1 MKRRIARGVQIVLS
15 IGTFG
20 TILMLVV
27 LVSRGPFVAPWVER
41 EAEALAL
48 RLDQMISA
56 KVDQGWVDARLETAL
71 AEDPRDWLSID
82 LILEV
87 AAAEQISPDP
97 ALAARVKSAQETD
110 AATLSRAKRC
120 ARCALD
126 IAECSDLGTLAIC
139 NFPLELTPIGDANA
153 LRRNFAAWTKG
164 DSVDDLEVGLAALG
178 LAATGAILVTG
189 GGSATLKAGAAT
201 LRVARRAGVL
211 TKSFE
216 AALLRQVRA
225 LHPHWSNVPAWLAQ
239 GGVDAARVL
248 DSDALSRLGK
258 SVVDLGRIHRATG
271 SVAGTLDLLRH
282 VDSPAEATRLARIA
296 EAIGPRIRAAF
307 VVLGKS
313 RVFRATLRLSNEVIA
328 VIVLIIAV
336 VVQAAGLA
344 ASVVLNRSLRFA
356 TSNAENSMES
366 LDRWMGKHFIEWR
379 KSHVTSREWGWWN
392 GRQYPWVLPEHLW
405 EEGLWPGIGRSS
417 DNSLPA
423 YLEKAGVQKHDGVH
437 NLKSSWMLCANLY
450 FPFRASSDGGELF
463 ASFLRHHVATEILS
477 LESIELEFAEEGALH
492 PAALLGETG
501 GVRGAR
507 QTSPDLGLSVNEGRG
522 LVLVENKFLEH
533 GFYDCSAR
541 KRNIRGR
548 REQPGNPDPSR
559 CNRPLAVV
567 QDPAGQC
574 HQTVWGRRYWE
585 HLASVADRKSWAS
598 LHQCPA
604 ASGGYQLFRQQALA
618 EGIAQSGKYKF
629 VISAVAVD
637 ERNDALNASLKNSG
651 LAELKQWESLF
662 TGRAAFAVFS
672 HQQWVGWVR
681 KHDTGDRWKD
691 WLSYVHARYRI
702 GE

>member
-1 MKRRIARGVQIVLS
+1 MKRRIVRGVQVVLS

-20 TILMLVV
+20 TILMLI
-27 LVSRGPFVAPWVER
+27 VSLARGPFVAPWMER

-48 RLDQMISA
+48 RLDQMISE
-56 KVDQGWVDARLETAL
+56 KVDQGWIDVRLETAL
-71 AEDPRDWLSID
+71 AEEPRDWLGID
-82 LILEV
+82 LTLEV
-87 AAAEQISPDP
+87 AAAEQLSPDP
-97 ALAARVKSAQETD
+97 ALAARVESARETD
-110 AATLSRAKRC
+110 AVTLSRVKRC

-126 IAECSDLGTLAIC
+126 IAECSDLGILATC
-139 NFPLELTPIGDANA
+139 NIPLELTPIGDVNA
-153 LRRNFAAWTKG
+153 LRRNLLAWMEG
-164 DSVDDLEVGLAALG
+164 EPVDDLEVGLAALG
-178 LAATGAILVTG
+178 LAATSAILVTG
-189 GGSATLKAGAAT
+189 GGSATLKTGAAT

-216 AALLRQVRA
+216 TALLRQVRA
-225 LHPHWSNVPAWLAQ
+225 LNPQWSNVPAWLAR
-239 GGVDAARVL
+239 GGEDAARVL
-248 DSDALSRLGK
+248 DLDALSRLGT
-258 SVVDLGRIHRATG
+258 SVADLGRIHRATG

-296 EAIGPRIRAAF
+296 EAIGPRTRAAF
-307 VVLGKS
+307 AVLGKS
-313 RVFRATLRLSNEVIA
+313 RVFRAALRLSDEIIA
-328 VIVLIIAV
+328 VIVLIIATL
-336 VVQAAGLA
+336 VQAAGLA
-344 ASVVLNRSLRFA
+344 ASVVLNRRLRFA
-356 TSNAENSMES
+356 ASNAEKSMES
-366 LDRWMGKHFIEWR
+366 LDRWMDKHFVEWR

-392 GRQYPWVLPEHLW
+392 GRQYPWVIPEHLW

-423 YLEKAGVQKHDGVH
+423 YLEKTGVQKHDGVH

-450 FPFRASSDGGELF
+450 FPFRASSEGRELL
-463 ASFLRHHVATEILS
+463 ASFLRHHVAAEVLS
-477 LESIELEFAEEGALH
+477 LESVELEFAEEGTLH
-492 PAALLGETG
+492 PAILLGETG
-501 GVRGAR
+501 GVRGAG

-541 KRNIRGR
+541 RRNVRGR
-548 REQPGNPDPSR
+548 QGQSGNPDPSR

-567 QDPAGQC
+567 QNPTDQC

-618 EGIAQSGKYKF
+618 EGIAQSGKYDF
-629 VISAVAVD
+629 VISAVAAD
-637 ERNDALNASLKNSG
+637 ERNNALNASLENCG

-662 TGRAAFAVFS
+662 TGRARFAVFS

-681 KHDTGDRWKD
+681 KHDPEGRWKG

-702 GE
+702 GK